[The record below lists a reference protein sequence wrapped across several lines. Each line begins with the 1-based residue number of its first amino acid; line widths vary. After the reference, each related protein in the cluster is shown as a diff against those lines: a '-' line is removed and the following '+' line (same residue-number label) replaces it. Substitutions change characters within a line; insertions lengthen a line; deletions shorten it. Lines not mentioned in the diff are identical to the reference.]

1 MRLHIELLIKQ
12 IRKQKNI
19 TLDELSK
26 RSGVSK
32 THINDIENNRKE
44 PTLSIAVSIAK
55 ALDVQLTDLFKV
67 TNQYFQYF
75 TILSKSFARNVEKG
89 LYKLKINSK
98 INLSVFYCCKE
109 YYII

>member
-67 TNQYFQYF
+67 TN
-75 TILSKSFARNVEKG
+75 
-89 LYKLKINSK
+89 
-98 INLSVFYCCKE
+98 
-109 YYII
+109 

>member
-1 MRLHIELLIKQ
+1 MINLNIELLIKE

-44 PTLSIAVSIAK
+44 PTLTIAISIAK
-55 ALDVQLTDLFKV
+55 ALNVQLTDLFK
-67 TNQYFQYF
+67 
-75 TILSKSFARNVEKG
+75 
-89 LYKLKINSK
+89 
-98 INLSVFYCCKE
+98 
-109 YYII
+109 IIS

>member
-1 MRLHIELLIKQ
+1 MRLHIELLIKE
-12 IRKQKNI
+12 IRKNKNI

-67 TNQYFQYF
+67 TN
-75 TILSKSFARNVEKG
+75 
-89 LYKLKINSK
+89 
-98 INLSVFYCCKE
+98 
-109 YYII
+109 